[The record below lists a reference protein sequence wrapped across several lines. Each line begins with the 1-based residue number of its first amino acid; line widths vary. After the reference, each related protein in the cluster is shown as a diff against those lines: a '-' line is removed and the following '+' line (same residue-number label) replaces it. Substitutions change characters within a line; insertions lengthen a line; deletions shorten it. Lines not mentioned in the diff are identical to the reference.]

1 MNFLQHLSPGHRG
14 GRRIGAALVLLL
26 LLGMSIGLSLLQSR
40 QQAVHLAV
48 LTQGTQPSV
57 RLLRELSAQVD
68 ELRGMLALHLM
79 LNGTAEATTLESRMA
94 SARVRIEQQL
104 VGFEARLGDTV
115 ERGHFDAVRVSLGVF
130 LVEQE
135 RLLVISRQAARDAAL
150 AAQARRLLIGASQQ
164 AYQALTTDLTAWW
177 TYVEQ
182 QTDRAIQRA
191 QAAAGGLMPVQ
202 LGLLAIGLL
211 VALLG
216 GQRRRSGDGLQALAE
231 MVDQIAIQSHLLAL
245 NVAVESARAGP
256 LGIELAGVADAARSL
271 AERSAVAAREAQQQV
286 QPVTG

>member
-1 MNFLQHLSPGHRG
+1 MNLLQHLKVGHRV
-14 GRRIGAALVLLL
+14 GRRFGAAVVLLVLLGL
-26 LLGMSIGLSLLQSR
+26 STALSLLQSR
-40 QQAVHLAV
+40 QQTVHLAV
-48 LTQGTQPSV
+48 LTQATRPSV
-57 RLLRELSAQVD
+57 RLLRDLSGQVD

-79 LNGTAEATTLESRMA
+79 LNGTAEAATLESRMA
-94 SARVRIEQQL
+94 NARVRIEQQL
-104 VGFEARLGDTV
+104 ASFEARLGDTV

-135 RLLVISRQAARDAAL
+135 RLLVISRQGARDASQ
-150 AAQARRLLIGASQQ
+150 AAQARGLLIGASQQ
-164 AYQALTTDLTAWW
+164 AYQALSTELTAWW
-177 TYVEQ
+177 TYLEQ
-182 QTDRAIQRA
+182 QTDRAVHRA

-202 LGLLAIGLL
+202 LGLLALGVLA
-211 VALLG
+211 ALLR